1 MKKTKI
7 VCTIGPTSETKEIL
21 IKMIQE
27 GMNVARLNFSHGNH
41 EEQQMRIDAIK
52 AAREE
57 LRIPVAIL
65 LDTKG
70 PEIRTGNFEKG
81 EIYLEMGQD
90 FTLTVRDVIG
100 TEEICSVSYI
110 GLADDIKVGEKILID
125 DGLIELEVKEII
137 GGTDIK
143 CTVNNSGPV
152 KNYKGINVP
161 GVQISLP
168 AINDK
173 DRADIIFG
181 IENDVDFI
189 AASFVR
195 RVDDVLAV
203 RKVLEENGGDKIQ
216 IISKIE
222 NQEGVDNVSDI
233 IEASDGIMVA
243 RGDLGV
249 EVPAEQIPLCQK
261 SIIKEC
267 NSYGK
272 PVITATQMLDSMMRN
287 PRPTRA
293 EVTDVANAIYDG
305 TDAIML
311 SGETAAGSYPIESI
325 QTMTKIALTTEGSLD
340 YEAILREKGLD
351 KLKNITVTDSI
362 CHATCVT
369 ASELKAAAIL
379 TATSSGYTGR
389 MVSKFR
395 PKAPIIVSTASKK
408 VMRQACLTW
417 GTYPMI
423 IETKETSEEI
433 FDFSVQKALRAKYI
447 TQGDLVVITAGIPV
461 GIAGTTNMLKVHVV
475 GEVLMRGTGVSKGI
489 AVGNICLVKDAK
501 EAEAKFKAGDVLVT
515 TQTDIDMIPYMEK
528 ACAVVTEEGGYTS
541 HAAIVGLNMKK
552 PTIVGVDNAME
563 LAEHGK
569 LVTVDTERGI
579 IYSGQTNVF

>member
-7 VCTIGPTSETKEIL
+7 VCTIGPASESKEIL
-21 IKMIQE
+21 MDMIQE

-41 EEQQMRIDAIK
+41 EEQLARINEIK

-57 LRIPVAIL
+57 LKTPVALL

-70 PEIRTGNFEKG
+70 PEIRTGNFADG
-81 EIYLEMGQD
+81 EIFLEIGQI
-90 FTLTVRDVIG
+90 FTMTTRDVVG
-100 TEEICSVSYI
+100 TNEICSVSYKD
-110 GLADDIKVGEKILID
+110 LAKDVEVGGTILID
-125 DGLIELEVKEII
+125 DGLIELEIQEII
-137 GGTDIK
+137 DETDMK
-143 CTVNNSGPV
+143 CLVKNAGPV
-152 KNYKGINVP
+152 KNYKGVNVP
-161 GVQISLP
+161 GAKINLP
-168 AINDK
+168 ALSEK
-173 DRADIIFG
+173 DIADLKFG

-203 RKVLEENGGDKIQ
+203 RKVLEDNGGEKIQ

-222 NQEGVDNVSDI
+222 NQEGVDNVSMI
-233 IEASDGIMVA
+233 IEASDGVMVA

-249 EVPAEQIPLCQK
+249 EIPAEQIPMIQK
-261 SIIKEC
+261 QIIKEC
-267 NSYGK
+267 NTHGK

-311 SGETAAGSYPIESI
+311 SGETAAGSYPIESV
-325 QTMTKIALTTEGSLD
+325 QTMSKIALTTEGSLD
-340 YEAILREKGLD
+340 YNMILREKGLD
-351 KLKNITVTDSI
+351 KLETVTVTDSI
-362 CHATCVT
+362 CHATCVS
-369 ASELKAAAIL
+369 AHELKAAAIL

-389 MVSKFR
+389 MVAKFR
-395 PKAPIIVSTASKK
+395 PEAPIIVSTASKK
-408 VMRQACLTW
+408 VMRQACLSW

-423 IETKETSEEI
+423 IETKDSSEEI
-433 FDFSVQKALRAKYI
+433 FDYSVQRALRAKFI
-447 TQGDLVVITAGIPV
+447 KQGDLVVITAGIPV
-461 GIAGTTNMLKVHVV
+461 GIAGTTNMLKVHIV
-475 GEVLMRGTGVSKGI
+475 GEILMRGTGVSKGI
-489 AVGNICLVKDAK
+489 AVGNICKVNNA
-501 EAEAKFKAGDVLVT
+501 AEAKEKFCIGDVLVAP
-515 TQTDIDMIPYMEK
+515 QTDKDMVEYIEK

-552 PTIVGVDNAME
+552 PTIVGVKNAME
-563 LAEHGK
+563 LAENGK